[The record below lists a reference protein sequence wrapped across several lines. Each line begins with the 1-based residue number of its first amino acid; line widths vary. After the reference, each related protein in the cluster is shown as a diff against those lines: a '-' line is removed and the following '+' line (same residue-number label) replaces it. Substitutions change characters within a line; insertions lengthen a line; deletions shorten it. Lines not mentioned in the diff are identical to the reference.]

1 MRQLVATLILAAA
14 FSSLSCSGLRVHVGK
29 TAPPDFT
36 FTAGQFAEC
45 CTHFYRFFVFDE
57 DAQTPIWEIVAK
69 RTVERS
75 EARALTIHYG
85 KVPDGFEQKV
95 PASGQAP
102 PLIEGKHYEAVAH
115 GSYVPGARVRFMI
128 ENDKIVEVPEKRG
141 DNP

>member
-1 MRQLVATLILAAA
+1 MRKLVITLILAAL
-14 FSSLSCSGLRVHVGK
+14 SSVSCTCLRVHVGK

-45 CTHFYRFFVFDE
+45 CTYFYRFFVIEEGSDK
-57 DAQTPIWEIVAK
+57 PIWEIVAK

-75 EARALTIHYG
+75 EARALAIHYG
-85 KVPDGFEQKV
+85 KVPDHFEQKV
-95 PASGQAP
+95 PASGQPP

-115 GSYVPGARVRFMI
+115 GSYVPGARVRFRVENNKII
-128 ENDKIVEVPEKRG
+128 ELPEKRG